1 MKQGLCGGLGISPLS
16 GVHSLT
22 DISDLMIKIPLCQ
35 KWPKG
40 NFNANVWFVCRQIK
54 GNFYLLAPMFS
65 SFSAPS
71 RKDCDFF
78 CCIRGQNSEG
88 AQLFC
93 STCRRR
99 ETSHAG
105 SFSETCHVTCLF
117 WLLARVNSEKPYD
130 VPNESVRL
138 TGAKSTWCFY
148 QVSPQECLKAN
159 RLLHPPIHDLPF
171 LCDMKS
177 CWQFGMHLWFSKSI
191 RWSNLL
197 DVIIHVIWSHLDTM
211 TTEEVV
217 DNRETHTNS
226 IFDSSCTPGKILREF
241 F

>member
-1 MKQGLCGGLGISPLS
+1 MKQGLCGGLGISHLS

-22 DISDLMIKIPLCQ
+22 DISDLMIKTQLCQ

-40 NFNANVWFVCRQIK
+40 NFNANVWFVYRQIK
-54 GNFYLLAPMFS
+54 RQLLLAPMFS

-78 CCIRGQNSEG
+78 CCIIVCT
-88 AQLFC
+88 AFC
-93 STCRRR
+93 STCRR
-99 ETSHAG
+99 ETSHAR
-105 SFSETCHVTCLF
+105 SFSETCHVCLF
-117 WLLARVNSEKPYD
+117 WLLARVNSEKPHD
-130 VPNESVRL
+130 IPNGSMRL
-138 TGAKSTWCFY
+138 SGAKSTWCFY
-148 QVSPQECLKAN
+148 QVPPQERLKAN
-159 RLLHPPIHDLPF
+159 RLLHPPIHDIPF

-177 CWQFGMHLWFSKSI
+177 CWQFGMHLWFSKSV

-197 DVIIHVIWSHLDTM
+197 DVYNRRHWPHVDTR

-217 DNRETHTNS
+217 DNQETHTNN
-226 IFDSSCTPGKILREF
+226 IFDSSCTPPGKISREF